1 MSTLRVPS
9 TPAAFQGVSPGGK
22 GAGVGMQAWAES
34 HRVAWTQSLKGL
46 RLGTLRTFELRH
58 GTQIDTTLETI
69 AERVRDLA
77 ELAMIE
83 GER

>member
-1 MSTLRVPS
+1 
-9 TPAAFQGVSPGGK
+9 
-22 GAGVGMQAWAES
+22 MQAWAES
-34 HRVAWTQSLKGL
+34 HRLAWTQSLRGL
-46 RLGTLRTFELRH
+46 RLGTLRTFEIRH
-58 GTQIDTTLETI
+58 GAQIDTTLETI